1 MEGDRC
7 GGGQLFS
14 FSSSQQQC
22 RWISKCK
29 LEMKP
34 LLSVFW
40 KIGVWLSENRIAQV
54 QDPRPQIG
62 SPTMEENNFLTA
74 RSRRAL
80 ASRGGERNVLVE
92 SPAWNLDPVE
102 IIPQTVHNGHP
113 WAQNAL
119 LETKTKTISFQN
131 DPMNMALQPTLLQ
144 YYPYNKDVR
153 ATNFL
158 RGTIRPDP
166 PEAPWGFVVPSSYI
180 SQSGKRAGIFNY
192 RFIRI

>member
-1 MEGDRC
+1 M
-7 GGGQLFS
+7 
-14 FSSSQQQC
+14 
-22 RWISKCK
+22 
-29 LEMKP
+29 
-34 LLSVFW
+34 
-40 KIGVWLSENRIAQV
+40 SENRIAQV

-92 SPAWNLDPVE
+92 SPAWNLGPVE
-102 IIPQTVHNGHP
+102 IIPQTVHNAHP

-119 LETKTKTISFQN
+119 PETKIKTIPFQN

-153 ATNFL
+153 ATV
-158 RGTIRPDP
+158 RPDP

>member
-1 MEGDRC
+1 M
-7 GGGQLFS
+7 
-14 FSSSQQQC
+14 
-22 RWISKCK
+22 
-29 LEMKP
+29 
-34 LLSVFW
+34 
-40 KIGVWLSENRIAQV
+40 SENQIAQV
-54 QDPRPQIG
+54 KDPRPQIG
-62 SPTMEENNFLTA
+62 SPAMEENNFLTT

-119 LETKTKTISFQN
+119 LETKIKTIPFQN

-144 YYPYNKDVR
+144 YYPYNNDIR

-158 RGTIRPDP
+158 RGVVRPDP

>member
-1 MEGDRC
+1 MEGDWC
-7 GGGQLFS
+7 GGGQLFA

-29 LEMKP
+29 LEKKP
-34 LLSVFW
+34 LLFENRKSQ
-40 KIGVWLSENRIAQV
+40 NRIAQV
-54 QDPRPQIG
+54 KDPRLHVG
-62 SPTMEENNFLTA
+62 SPTMKENNFLTA
-74 RSRRAL
+74 RPRRAL
-80 ASRGGERNVLVE
+80 ASGGGERNVLVE

-119 LETKTKTISFQN
+119 LETKIKTIPFQN

-153 ATNFL
+153 ATV
-158 RGTIRPDP
+158 RPDP